1 MPCAYQCTMR
11 SYLLLQ
17 QPNCTNF
24 SSNFLKINPVSE
36 IQPAEFDLPRFFH
49 TSVFKSE
56 TKKARSHS
64 QWVYYLHIPYIS
76 RIVPL
81 SSKLSFSADLKYVQ
95 SHTTY
100 PLILYQ
106 VMWYCN
112 VLGSENPS
120 VFFLCLIYSV
130 LFTTLLNFF
139 ILCICRPSSLE
150 YLCRKWAI
158 TANHVMAWVLSSIP
172 YSA

>member
-1 MPCAYQCTMR
+1 MR

-24 SSNFLKINPVSE
+24 SSNFLRINPVSE
-36 IQPAEFDLPRFFH
+36 IQPAEFDLPRFFTH
-49 TSVFKSE
+49 RCSNQRRKRL
-56 TKKARSHS
+56 ARTPNGSII
-64 QWVYYLHIPYIS
+64 YIYNIS
-76 RIVPL
+76 RLVPM

-95 SHTTY
+95 SHSTC
-100 PLILYQ
+100 PLVFYQ

-120 VFFLCLIYSV
+120 IFLLCLIYSV